1 MTRFSYA
8 TQPVTGKQ
16 DVYRIIWYKGEGES
30 KQELCSGEISLTGT
44 EEGVAAALAFAANDI
59 RKANPDLFIEDVET
73 EPFMEIFEEDNQ

>member
-1 MTRFSYA
+1 MTHFSYA
-8 TQPVTGKQ
+8 TQQVTSKQ

-59 RKANPDLFIEDVET
+59 RKANPDLFIEEVET
-73 EPFMEIFEEDNQ
+73 EHFMEIFEEDNQ